1 MVTSQKPPAPSAS
14 FDADPSQPAARATP
28 PVAAAH
34 PAPSSKQ
41 RSASAPQPS
50 EDEIRDY
57 ANHLY
62 VQRGSLNGHD
72 CDDWLEAEACLGANI
87 PKESSHTRM
96 HHHMQITDHAAIAL
110 VKHGRS

>member
-1 MVTSQKPPAPSAS
+1 MVTSQKPAAPV
-14 FDADPSQPAARATP
+14 ARITP
-28 PVAAAH
+28 PVAAVQ
-34 PAPSSKQ
+34 PTLSSEQ
-41 RSASAPQPS
+41 FSATAPQPS

-87 PKESSHTRM
+87 PKESSRTRM
-96 HHHMQITDHAAIAL
+96 HHHTQITERAALPL
-110 VKHGRS
+110 VAHGRS